1 MRKYRWIVCALF
13 VVLAIT
19 LVACGSEPEP
29 TPVPP
34 PQPTQVCPEP
44 EPCPICPEC
53 EEPLVED
60 VPYETQWAA
69 SPHADAASRSF
80 TYWDQNDPAEIP
92 AACAKC
98 HSATGYLDFLGV
110 DGSEFGVVNAAAPVG
125 TVVSCVACHNDVTAS
140 MTSVVFPSG
149 VEVHGLGDEAR
160 CMQCHQGRA
169 STTQVLAAID
179 NLALIDDLDVVNEEL
194 GFINIHYYAAAA
206 TLYGAEAQSGYQYP
220 DKNYDPR
227 YAHVAGFDTCISCHN
242 PHTLEIELD
251 SCAVCHTGV
260 ASAEDLKDIR
270 MAGSLVDFSGD
281 GDVSNGVYYEIENLQ
296 VMTMQ
301 AIQAY
306 AREVSGTPIVYDPH
320 GHPYFFIDTND
331 DGQIDP
337 DEAVFANRYNA
348 WTGRLLQAAFNYQVS
363 KKDPGAY
370 AHNGKYIIQL
380 LYDSIEDLNSVI
392 STPVDLTAA
401 HRDDA
406 GHFNASSITFRY
418 WDAQGA
424 VPGTCARCHS
434 GSGLPFF
441 LREGVN
447 VSAAPTSGLN
457 CSTCHDNVSTFT
469 LYEVGEVTFPSGVSL
484 DSGNAGSNM
493 CLNCHQ
499 GRQSGVGVEAA
510 ITRAGVGDDT
520 VTPALTFMNPH
531 YAPAAG
537 TLYGTEVKGAYEYA
551 GNTYNER
558 FTHVQMANTCVQCHD
573 SHTLEVK
580 VNNCSTCHSEV
591 RTAEDLKLIRFSQ
604 IDFDGDGDVSV
615 GLAGEIANMKALL
628 LEAIMDYAMD
638 NPDTDAIVYYSG
650 GFPYFF
656 IDTNENRVP
665 DPDETNMGNRYAT
678 WTPRLLRA
686 AYNYQWVSKDPGA
699 YAHNPMYTMQILY
712 DSLQDIGGDV
722 SAMTRPEVPEE

>member
-591 RTAEDLKLIRFSQ
+591 RTAEDLKLIRFSE
-604 IDFDGDGDVSV
+604 IDFDGDGDVSE
-615 GLAGEIANMKALL
+615 GLAGEIATMKELL

-638 NPDTDAIVYYSG
+638 NPDTEAIVYNPH

-656 IDTNENRVP
+656 IDTNENRVA
-665 DPDETNMGNRYAT
+665 DPDESNMGNRYAT

-712 DSLQDIGGDV
+712 DSLQDIGADV